1 MHGFRIRIQKC
12 IQERV
17 SLSDLSNSAEAHE
30 SIRKIT
36 HDPVTR
42 LLLGNSQLTV
52 TQLETLLADS
62 IATGEEIKKTR
73 KRFYR
78 PIGARITRG
87 SYNRTLIQAQN
98 NVIRSIYTVLLL
110 GYLGLFDTTSL
121 QPFIELADTIE
132 TYAKE
137 SKINE
142 TDRGSTKHLEDR
154 LQEFISA
161 LAKRHSFKD
170 IL

>member
-1 MHGFRIRIQKC
+1 M
-12 IQERV
+12 
-17 SLSDLSNSAEAHE
+17 SNLSNSAEAHE

-42 LLLGNSQLTV
+42 LLLANSQLTI

-62 IATGEEIKKTR
+62 IATGEEIKKTK

-87 SYNRTLIQAQN
+87 SYNRTLVQAQN
-98 NVIRSIYTVLLL
+98 NIIRSIYTVLLL

-121 QPFIELADTIE
+121 QPFIELADTIA
-132 TYAKE
+132 TYATE
-137 SKINE
+137 SKISENDH
-142 TDRGSTKHLEDR
+142 TSTKHLEDKLR
-154 LQEFISA
+154 EFISA
-161 LAKRHSFKD
+161 LANRHSFKD

>member
-1 MHGFRIRIQKC
+1 LR
-12 IQERV
+12 
-17 SLSDLSNSAEAHE
+17 DLSNIAEAHE
-30 SIRKIT
+30 SLRNLL
-36 HDPVTR
+36 HDQVTK
-42 LLLGNSQLTV
+42 LLQANSQLTL

-62 IATGEEIKKTR
+62 IATEEDVKRTR

-110 GYLGLFDTTSL
+110 GYLGLFDTASL

-132 TYAKE
+132 TYVQ
-137 SKINE
+137 E
-142 TDRGSTKHLEDR
+142 TKVNKSNRDSTRHLEER
-154 LQEFISA
+154 LQEFIFA
-161 LAKRHSFKD
+161 LANRSSFKD
-170 IL
+170 TL

>member
-1 MHGFRIRIQKC
+1 MP
-12 IQERV
+12 E
-17 SLSDLSNSAEAHE
+17 LSNIAEAHE
-30 SIRKIT
+30 SLRNLI
-36 HDPVTR
+36 HDQVTK
-42 LLLGNSQLTV
+42 LLLANSQLTL

-62 IATGEEIKKTR
+62 IATGEEVKRTR

-78 PIGARITRG
+78 PIGAKITRG

-110 GYLGLFDTTSL
+110 GYLGLFDTASL

-132 TYAKE
+132 SYVEDTKVNK
-137 SKINE
+137 SNH
-142 TDRGSTKHLEDR
+142 DSTKNLEER

-161 LAKRHSFKD
+161 LAKRNSFKD
-170 IL
+170 ILQRS

>member
-1 MHGFRIRIQKC
+1 
-12 IQERV
+12 
-17 SLSDLSNSAEAHE
+17 LPDLSNIAEAHE
-30 SIRKIT
+30 SLRNLI
-36 HDPVTR
+36 HDQVTK
-42 LLLGNSQLTV
+42 LLLANSQLTL

-62 IATGEEIKKTR
+62 IATGEEVKRTR

-78 PIGARITRG
+78 PIGAKITRG

-110 GYLGLFDTTSL
+110 GYLGLFDTASL

-132 TYAKE
+132 SYVE
-137 SKINE
+137 E
-142 TDRGSTKHLEDR
+142 TKVNKSNHDSTRHLEDR

-161 LAKRHSFKD
+161 LAKRNSFKD

>member
-1 MHGFRIRIQKC
+1 MP
-12 IQERV
+12 
-17 SLSDLSNSAEAHE
+17 DLSNIAEAHE
-30 SIRKIT
+30 SLRNLI
-36 HDPVTR
+36 HDQVTK
-42 LLLGNSQLTV
+42 LLLANSQLTL

-62 IATGEEIKKTR
+62 IATGEEVKRTR

-78 PIGARITRG
+78 PIGAKITRG

-110 GYLGLFDTTSL
+110 GYLGLFDTASL
-121 QPFIELADTIE
+121 QPFIELGDTIE
-132 TYAKE
+132 SYAE
-137 SKINE
+137 E
-142 TDRGSTKHLEDR
+142 TKANKSNHDSTRHLEDR

-161 LAKRHSFKD
+161 LAKRNSFKD

>member
-1 MHGFRIRIQKC
+1 MP
-12 IQERV
+12 
-17 SLSDLSNSAEAHE
+17 DLSNIAEAHE
-30 SIRKIT
+30 SLRNLI
-36 HDPVTR
+36 HDQVTK
-42 LLLGNSQLTV
+42 LLLANSQLTL

-62 IATGEEIKKTR
+62 IATGEEVKRTR

-78 PIGARITRG
+78 PIGAKITRG

-110 GYLGLFDTTSL
+110 GYLGLFDTASL

-132 TYAKE
+132 SYVEDTKVNK
-137 SKINE
+137 SNH
-142 TDRGSTKHLEDR
+142 DSTKNLEER

-161 LAKRHSFKD
+161 LAKRNSFKD